1 MIKAILY
8 DACMLLGAGL
18 VVAGVAK
25 TFGAGPALMSAGAMI
40 IGLTVR
46 AAR

>member
-1 MIKAILY
+1 MIKAIVY
-8 DACMLLGAGL
+8 DACMLIGAGL

-25 TFGAGPALMSAGAMI
+25 TFGTGPALMVAGGLM
-40 IGLTVR
+40 IGLTIR